1 MKVIAIDPGFDRLG
15 LAILENTTGRET
27 LLHSECLVTNREAS
41 FSLRL
46 LEVGTVVESL
56 LMKYQ
61 PDTMAI
67 ETLFFNKNVKTAIQV
82 AEARGVLLYICQKF
96 GCTIY
101 EFSPQ
106 EIKIATTGYGMSDK
120 TAVIAMVKRLIPEVP
135 ETALDDE
142 YDAVAVGITCLAQ
155 YGRGR

>member
-1 MKVIAIDPGFDRLG
+1 MRVLAIDPGFDRLG
-15 LAILENTTGRET
+15 LAVLENTTSKDT
-27 LLHSECLVTNREAS
+27 LVYSECAVTDKGQP
-41 FSLRL
+41 FPLRL
-46 LEVGTVVESL
+46 LALGSVVESL

-67 ETLFFNKNVKTAIQV
+67 ETLFFNKNVKTAIHV
-82 AEARGVLLYICQKF
+82 AEARGMLLYTCQKF

-135 ETALDDE
+135 KTALDDE
-142 YDAVAVGITCLAQ
+142 YDAIAIGITCLAQ

>member
-15 LAILENTTGRET
+15 LAVLENTSGKDA
-27 LLHSECLVTNREAS
+27 LLHSACLVTDRNQA

-56 LMKYQ
+56 LTKYQ

-82 AEARGVLLYICQKF
+82 AEARGVLLYVCQKF

-120 TAVIAMVKRLIPEVP
+120 TAVIAMVKRLVPEVP
-135 ETALDDE
+135 QTALDDE
-142 YDAVAVGITCLAQ
+142 YDAIAIGITCLAQ

>member
-15 LAILENTTGRET
+15 LAVIDNNTGKDT
-27 LLHSECLVTNREAS
+27 LLHSECLVTDRSQS

-56 LMKYQ
+56 LTKYQ

-82 AEARGVLLYICQKF
+82 AEARGALLYLCQKF

-142 YDAVAVGITCLAQ
+142 YDAIAIGITCLAQ